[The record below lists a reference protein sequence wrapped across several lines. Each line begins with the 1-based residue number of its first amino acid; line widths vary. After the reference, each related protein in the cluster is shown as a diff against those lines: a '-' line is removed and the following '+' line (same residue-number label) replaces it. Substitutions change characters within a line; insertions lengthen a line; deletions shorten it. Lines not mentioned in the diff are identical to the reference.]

1 MARRR
6 APDSCVLSV
15 SLRVWRARPR
25 LPGLQRRRGARGRR
39 SHRHVVGDRTVRRR
53 ARHHDVREGDLRR
66 IRRPVGDC
74 RGAARRRYDRG
85 GIGQLRS
92 RANLLASPRRVRG
105 RRGHD
110 ALSQEAQTGRAV
122 RADGARAPRPDSA
135 SRRLAACRWRA
146 RPPRRHRVRRRQ
158 VEPLA
163 VPAVAEVCGAI
174 RRCGARRRAH
184 GVAERRTC
192 RRSEW
197 RSGDGRSAVH
207 YYGTGNRR
215 DRGPIHHGARE
226 NDREPQRARVTADRD
241 YPRIVVPPPGP
252 KARAI
257 VERQDRFASTSYP
270 KEYPL
275 AVARGQGPMV
285 EDVDGNRFLDFM
297 AGIAVASTGYGHPK
311 VVKAVQDAAARFLHI
326 CGSDF
331 YYESFAALCER
342 LAQLAPGPSKKRVFL
357 ANSGTEAVEGAI
369 KLARHSTGR
378 PAIIGFLGAFHGRSY
393 GGLSLTASKAVQR
406 SGFAPFLPEV
416 HHVPYGYRYRCEY
429 CRGESACTRRC
440 TSWIEEE
447 LFTKKVSPDSVAAIF
462 VEPIQGEGGYVV
474 PPPGYLKALRE
485 MCDRYGILLV
495 CDEVQCGIGRTGQMF
510 ATEYE
515 GIEPD
520 ILLSAKGLGSGM
532 PIGAI
537 IAKESI
543 MKWKPGAHGT
553 TFGGNPVCCAA
564 ALATLDIVE
573 QELLPNVAKMGDRLI
588 TGARKLQDNYSA
600 IGDVG

>member
-1 MARRR
+1 MS
-6 APDSCVLSV
+6 AP
-15 SLRVWRARPR
+15 
-25 LPGLQRRRGARGRR
+25 
-39 SHRHVVGDRTVRRR
+39 
-53 ARHHDVREGDLRR
+53 
-66 IRRPVGDC
+66 
-74 RGAARRRYDRG
+74 
-85 GIGQLRS
+85 
-92 RANLLASPRRVRG
+92 
-105 RRGHD
+105 
-110 ALSQEAQTGRAV
+110 
-122 RADGARAPRPDSA
+122 
-135 SRRLAACRWRA
+135 
-146 RPPRRHRVRRRQ
+146 
-158 VEPLA
+158 
-163 VPAVAEVCGAI
+163 
-174 RRCGARRRAH
+174 
-184 GVAERRTC
+184 
-192 RRSEW
+192 
-197 RSGDGRSAVH
+197 
-207 YYGTGNRR
+207 
-215 DRGPIHHGARE
+215 
-226 NDREPQRARVTADRD
+226 RD

-285 EDVDGNRFLDFM
+285 EDVDGNRYLDFM

-311 VVKAVQDAAARFLHI
+311 VVKAVQDAAAKFMHI

-342 LAQLAPGPSKKRVFL
+342 LAHLAPGPSKKRVFL
-357 ANSGTEAVEGAI
+357 SNSGTEAVEGAI

-378 PAIIGFLGAFHGRSY
+378 PAIVGFLGAFHGRSY

-429 CRGESACTRRC
+429 CRGESACTTRC
-440 TSWIEEE
+440 TSWIEQE
-447 LFTKKVSPDSVAAIF
+447 LFTKKLPPDSVAAIF

-474 PPPGYLKALRE
+474 PPAGYLRELRAI
-485 MCDRYGILLV
+485 CDRYGILLV
-495 CDEVQCGIGRTGQMF
+495 CDEVQSGIGRSGKMW
-510 ATEYE
+510 ACEYE

-573 QELLPNVAKMGDRLI
+573 QELLPNVNTMGERLI
-588 TGARKLQDNYSA
+588 SGARRLQEKYAA
-600 IGDVG
+600 IGEVRGRGLLLGVDIVADRDSRTPDAVHGTAVTARCLELGLNVNIVKFPGLGSVLRIAPPLTIAPEEIDLGLEILDRAFADVRG